1 MEDILPQELKERL
14 TNQENLTLIDVREEW
29 EHQEA
34 NIGGENIPMGLVP
47 HRLDDL
53 EQFKDQELIVYCKTG
68 NRSGQ
73 VKSFL
78 EDQGYNKVRNLLQ
91 GIEGYLSL

>member
-14 TNQENLTLIDVREEW
+14 DKKEELAIIDVREEW
-29 EHQEA
+29 EHQEV

-47 HRLDDL
+47 YRLDDL
-53 EQFKDQELIVYCKTG
+53 EQFKDQELIIYCKSG

-73 VKSFL
+73 VKNFL
-78 EDQGYNKVRNLLQ
+78 EDQGYNKVRNLLL

>member
-47 HRLDDL
+47 YRLDDL